1 MHYKQDPY
9 WQAALRVALSLSEEH
24 KLVLVPEEFV
34 NERESFWLVK
44 QSGQLSQGGG
54 RCLCYP

>member
-9 WQAALRVALSLSEEH
+9 WQEALRVALSLSSEH

-34 NERESFWLVK
+34 NERESFWPVK
-44 QSGQLSQGGG
+44 QAGQIFVRGG
-54 RCLCYP
+54 RRICYP